1 MGPYDAQR
9 SHKSNPHPE
18 AHEGATHNNIVGA
31 GPCSDRPAPG
41 LQYLLHPGPSQ
52 AVSLKNCGGGDRIR
66 TCDALTG
73 IPVFKT
79 GALSHSATPPCQLKF
94 YLNATSGGVVQC
106 WQEGQ

>member
-1 MGPYDAQR
+1 MATSLR
-9 SHKSNPHPE
+9 
-18 AHEGATHNNIVGA
+18 EGLLCSTRAKQAGLGVPSALASGA
-31 GPCSDRPAPG
+31 
-41 LQYLLHPGPSQ
+41 
-52 AVSLKNCGGGDRIR
+52 LKNCGGGDRIR

-94 YLNATSGGVVQC
+94 YLSVACDGVVQC